1 MEFSKVEIS
10 SKLPGEREKD
20 KFKNF
25 KYAGTRSRMAMDI
38 ESVNNVTIS
47 SKRLAMKNK

>member
-20 KFKNF
+20 KF